1 MPNWDTDAHG
11 LIIFKP
17 IVGWETA
24 VLAKTGCGLRV
35 EFVHQPDDIGRK
47 SEAIQFAMSP
57 KQARQLAQD
66 LLNMAQNTV
75 TVPAGTVPS

>member
-1 MPNWDTDAHG
+1 MPNWDTDPHG

-17 IVGWETA
+17 VVGWETA

-35 EFVHQPDDIGRK
+35 EFVHQSEDIGRK
-47 SEAIQFAMSP
+47 SEAVQFAMSP

-66 LLNMAQNTV
+66 LIEMAQKT
-75 TVPAGTVPS
+75 ATVPSGIVPS